1 MLRFR
6 HGRIQQSAPAQSE
19 SNQRMTDRDKKTVAM
34 TVFLSLRAFAPYT
47 ICRIINE
54 GAAFGILCS
63 KKVAQDLSRYSPNFY
78 QD

>member
-1 MLRFR
+1 MKATKGL
-6 HGRIQQSAPAQSE
+6 
-19 SNQRMTDRDKKTVAM
+19 TDRDKKTVAM

-54 GAAFGILCS
+54 GAAFGIHCS